1 MSGTNEIRCPIQQ
14 FWKDIKT
21 GKAKKKKCKDSRVTS
36 YCYPKMVD
44 YYICPKG
51 CGREDYGNMRLYSF
65 RIIII
70 KDIEGEIYKID
81 KEGLDIQEWKVIAG
95 LPLQLLQA

>member
-1 MSGTNEIRCPIQQ
+1 MSGTKEIRCPIQQ

-21 GKAKKKKCKDSRVTS
+21 GKVKRKCKDSRVTS
-36 YCYPKMVD
+36 YCFPKIVD
-44 YYICPKG
+44 YYMCPKG
-51 CGREDYGNMRLYSF
+51 CGRVDYRNLRLNGF

-70 KDIEGEIYKID
+70 KDIDGKIYKID
-81 KEGLDIQEWKVIAG
+81 KKGLAIQEWKAIAG

>member
-1 MSGTNEIRCPIQQ
+1 MSGTKEIRCPIQQ

-21 GKAKKKKCKDSRVTS
+21 RKVKIKWKYSRVTS
-36 YCYPKMVD
+36 YCYPKIVD

-51 CGREDYGNMRLYSF
+51 CGRVDYGNMRLNSF

-70 KDIEGEIYKID
+70 LKDIEGEICKID
-81 KEGLDIQEWKVIAG
+81 KEDLDIQEWKAITG

>member
-1 MSGTNEIRCPIQQ
+1 MSVTKEIRCPIQQ

-21 GKAKKKKCKDSRVTS
+21 GKVKIKCKDSRVTS
-36 YCYPKMVD
+36 YCFPKIVD
-44 YYICPKG
+44 YYMCPKG
-51 CGREDYGNMRLYSF
+51 CGRVDYRNLRLNGF

-70 KDIEGEIYKID
+70 KDIDGKFYKID
-81 KEGLDIQEWKVIAG
+81 KEGLAIQEWKAIAG